1 LSIDLFFSSR
11 ASVEV
16 GSGSDLYDDITRVVS
31 FFESRGEY
39 PLRLDADDWLTL
51 QGVAQRIGISREVVR
66 LWSAGACGPKGF
78 PPPLN
83 PNRDTSFYS
92 WAEVSRWVRDHTRH
106 DPGPDEEP
114 VLVAMNL
121 ALQLRRLLPRLS
133 QPEAVMNMIQPAPA
147 ATGTCQISSP
157 EVR

>member
-1 LSIDLFFSSR
+1 MSIDLFFSAQ
-11 ASVEV
+11 ASIEV
-16 GSGSDLYDDITRVVS
+16 GSGGDPYDAITTMVS
-31 FFESRGEY
+31 FFESRGQY

-51 QGVAQRIGISREVVR
+51 QGIAQRIGISREVVR
-66 LWSAGACGPKGF
+66 LWSVGAYAPEGF

-106 DPGPDEEP
+106 DPGPYEEP

-133 QPEAVMNMIQPAPA
+133 QPEAVLNLIQPAA
-147 ATGTCQISSP
+147 AADLSS
-157 EVR
+157 VSVVAA